1 MNVQWFFAILIF
13 FFVSLVG
20 IALVWS
26 LVREPDVTV
35 ELEQTT
41 QSDRLDELHEAVEE
55 VLERVEELQE
65 HENRPPR
72 PERKPTRG

>member
-20 IALVWS
+20 IALTWS
-26 LVREPDVTV
+26 LVREPRTTDQIQQ
-35 ELEQTT
+35 ET
-41 QSDRLDELHEAVEE
+41 QSDRLDELHEVVEE
-55 VLERVEELQE
+55 VLEKVEELQE

-72 PERKPTRG
+72 PERKPDRG